1 MGEGHDCQREW
12 GDLLMAELLTT
23 DTELQT
29 VANAIRAKTGG
40 SANLG
45 YPDGFASAIA
55 GIGADC
61 NAAAGDIRSG
71 KTAYVGNAK
80 VIGTATEKSA
90 ATYNVSS
97 SDQTI
102 AANQF
107 LTGAQTIR
115 RVTTSNIDA
124 GNIKKGVVVKVGDA
138 ADDDRI
144 VGVMGTYTSDANAGA
159 GDILSGKTAYVNGSK
174 ITGNI
179 PSQGATTYNASTS
192 DQTISSGRYLSG
204 NQTIRRV
211 TTTNLSAANIKKGVT
226 VQVGD
231 SGSATRVA
239 NVTGTCVPVSVS
251 LSQSGDCYIPFMFK
265 GNDTK
270 NVRFYWDANG
280 FRMGT
285 SDTGNKQF
293 RVPCPI
299 KITLYAESTS
309 SGTTSIT
316 LQPGY
321 DYWLNKVND
330 SVASITGSGISQS
343 IWKITKFEQA

>member
-1 MGEGHDCQREW
+1 MPTTEYLTNSD
-12 GDLLMAELLTT
+12 DLK
-23 DTELQT
+23 T
-29 VANAIRAKTGG
+29 VADAIRGKTGG
-40 SANLG
+40 TSTIE
-45 YPDGFASAIA
+45 YPSGFATAIA
-55 GIGADC
+55 SIGADC
-61 NAAAGDIRSG
+61 NATAGDVRNG

-80 VIGTATEKSA
+80 ITGNMTEKAA
-90 ATYNVSS
+90 ATYDVSS

-102 AANQF
+102 SANQY

-115 RVTTSNIDA
+115 RVVTSNIAA

-144 VGVMGTYTSDANAGA
+144 TAVTGTYTSDANAAA
-159 GDILSGKTAYVNGSK
+159 GQILNGYTAYVNGSK

-231 SGSATRVA
+231 SGSATRIA

-285 SDTGNKQF
+285 SDTGNKMF

-321 DYWLNKVND
+321 DYWLNKVGD
-330 SVASITGSGISQS
+330 GTASITGSGVSQS

>member
-1 MGEGHDCQREW
+1 MPTTEYLTNSD
-12 GDLLMAELLTT
+12 DLK
-23 DTELQT
+23 T
-29 VANAIRAKTGG
+29 VADAIRGKTGG
-40 SANLG
+40 TSTIE
-45 YPDGFASAIA
+45 YPSGFATAIA
-55 GIGADC
+55 SIGADC
-61 NAAAGDIRSG
+61 NATAGDVRNG

-80 VIGTATEKSA
+80 ITGNMTEKAA
-90 ATYNVSS
+90 ATYDVSS

-144 VGVMGTYTSDANAGA
+144 VGVTGTYTSDANAAA
-159 GDILSGKTAYVNGSK
+159 GDIYPNKTAYVNGAK
-174 ITGNI
+174 ITGNMATK
-179 PSQGATTYNASTS
+179 GAETFNASGS
-192 DQTISSGRYLSG
+192 DRTISSGRYLTG
-204 NQTIRRV
+204 NQVIRGI
-211 TTTNLSAANIKKGVT
+211 TTQNIDAANIKKGVN
-226 VQVGD
+226 VKVGD
-231 SGSATRVA
+231 TGDANRIK

-285 SDTGNKQF
+285 SDTGNKMF

-321 DYWLNKVND
+321 DYWLNKVGD
-330 SVASITGSGISQS
+330 GTASITGSGVSQS